1 MFREAQYESTYQIAI
16 VFFSVFWI
24 RERELDWEGYCSLV
38 TSFFTI
44 GKAGTDNLFT
54 FGNEDKMTN
63 ASLLDKLKMVA
74 KYSPIF
80 MLTTFFRIG
89 CLASTTIAAGVGSDD
104 LGFVNSFRP
113 GVTLAVPLV
122 FAVPL
127 CVLLLCNSFLPL
139 VTMGEVIQGA
149 IGEAFTIT
157 VWGNSGREGS
167 KRLQLGEKSLICRL
181 Y

>member
-16 VFFSVFWI
+16 VFFSLFWI
-24 RERELDWEGYCSLV
+24 RERELDWRGYYSLA

-44 GKAGTDNLFT
+44 GKAGTENLLT

-74 KYSPIF
+74 KYSLIF

-89 CLASTTIAAGVGSDD
+89 CLASTTIAAGVGSDG
-104 LGFVNSFRP
+104 LGSVNSFRS
-113 GVTLAVPLV
+113 GVIFAVPLV

-127 CVLLLCNSFLPL
+127 GVLLLCKYFLTM

-157 VWGNSGREGS
+157 VWGKSGREGS
-167 KRLQLGEKSLICRL
+167 KRLQLGE
-181 Y
+181 